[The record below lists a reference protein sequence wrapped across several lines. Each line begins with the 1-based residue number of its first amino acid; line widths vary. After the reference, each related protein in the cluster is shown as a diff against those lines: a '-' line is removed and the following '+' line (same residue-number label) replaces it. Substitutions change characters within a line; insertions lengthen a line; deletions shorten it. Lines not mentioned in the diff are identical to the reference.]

1 MNKQL
6 TFSLIGDEP
15 AQAKTSKKAT
25 LSGDLF
31 LQAEISAVFRCGDF
45 FALYC
50 IRKKKVI

>member
-31 LQAEISAVFRCGDF
+31 RQTEISAVFPLRRF
-45 FALYC
+45 FCAVLHS
-50 IRKKKVI
+50 